1 MGYVFRHK
9 DFGRDNRKA
18 IENSVKDFR
27 PDTNMNANP
36 GGEDLEEKK
45 LLGSGGYAFAKLT
58 EQEEIKASL
67 GVPQIFLGNIGRLN
81 EARFSRYYCNKCEKE
96 YTGCPVI
103 TYENPN
109 EKLSESVI
117 LVEEGEYRCGSC
129 NNLIAL
135 YRKFNNL

>member
-1 MGYVFRHK
+1 M
-9 DFGRDNRKA
+9 
-18 IENSVKDFR
+18 
-27 PDTNMNANP
+27 NMNASP
-36 GGEDLEEKK
+36 EGEDLEEKK

-67 GVPQIFLGNIGRLN
+67 GVPHIFLGNIGRLN
-81 EARFSRYYCNKCEKE
+81 EARFTRYYCNKCKKE

-109 EKLSESVI
+109 ERLGENVT
-117 LVEEGEYRCGSC
+117 LTEEGEYRCKAC

-135 YRKFNNL
+135 YRKFNNNS